1 MKNFIALILILMFAL
16 TAFADQAAYITK
28 DQAERAVA
36 LLKDKGQIK
45 NHCAPCD
52 DKSITTQDIE
62 TIEAAPTGYEDYW
75 EVKVNGEGIDLA
87 YVYFLEKNDKWKN
100 VAMKLKI
107 DVDGVPKYLPKEDE

>member
-1 MKNFIALILILMFAL
+1 MKNFIALVLILMFAL

-45 NHCAPCD
+45 NFCAPCD
-52 DKSITTQDIE
+52 DQSITVQNIE
-62 TIEAAPTGYEDYW
+62 TIEAVPAGYENYW

-87 YVYFLEKNDKWKN
+87 YVYFNEKKDKWKN
-100 VAMKLKI
+100 VAMQLKI
-107 DVDGVPKYLPKEDE
+107 DVSDVPKYLPKEDE